1 MTTEDKKKV
10 YGSGDY
16 RSLSDSQR
24 RIFRHVVDELE
35 GRDLF
40 RPTDVS
46 IIASYSRN
54 VILSREASK
63 EIEKRGILID
73 EDDNYRGTKVKK
85 NPAVEILQVA
95 QKAMEDTAIRL
106 GLTPTGR
113 KRLRDVEGTPKS
125 ASDEWDEQDD

>member
-1 MTTEDKKKV
+1 MTTEEKNRV
-10 YGSGDY
+10 FNSGDFK
-16 RSLSDSQR
+16 SLSDSQR
-24 RIFRHVVDELE
+24 RIFRQVVEDLDAR
-35 GRDLF
+35 GLF
-40 RPTDVS
+40 RATDVS

-54 VILSREASK
+54 VILAREASK

-113 KRLRDVEGTPKS
+113 KKLKDEEKVKS
-125 ASDEWDEQDD
+125 ASEAWDERED

>member
-1 MTTEDKKKV
+1 MTIEEKKRV
-10 YGSGDY
+10 FNSGDY

-24 RIFRHVVDELE
+24 RIFRQVVDDLDAR
-35 GRDLF
+35 GLF
-40 RPTDVS
+40 RATDVS

-54 VILSREASK
+54 VILAREASK

-95 QKAMEDTAIRL
+95 PKAMEDTAIRL

-113 KRLRDVEGTPKS
+113 KKLKDEEKTKT
-125 ASDEWDEQDD
+125 ASEAWDERED